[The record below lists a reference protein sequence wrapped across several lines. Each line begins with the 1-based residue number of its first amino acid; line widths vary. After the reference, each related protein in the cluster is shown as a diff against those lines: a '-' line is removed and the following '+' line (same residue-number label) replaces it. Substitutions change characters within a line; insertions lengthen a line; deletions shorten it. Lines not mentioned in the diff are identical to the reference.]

1 MSTTCRSSR
10 ASAFLLVFVL
20 GAAASVQAAVDKVPL
35 IEAVKQGDVATVRAL
50 LAEPVDVNAAETD
63 GTTALHWAAHLGDAM
78 SADLLLDAGA
88 EVKAA
93 TRNGATPFSLACYK
107 GHAAVIERLLEAG
120 EDANAVIHG
129 EPVLM
134 MVARAGDPDAVR
146 ALLQYGADPNVTEPT
161 RGQTPLMHAAAAG
174 NVEAIRVLV
183 YEGSPTTDFRAD
195 VNARSTG
202 PERKPRVGG
211 RIPRINDPLGLR
223 SHRDPTWAINLQGWT
238 MTPINWASR
247 EGHIEAV
254 KELLA
259 AGADVNDAKQET
271 DGRTNLILAIE
282 NRHYELAGY
291 LLDQGAD
298 PNLGPGYTALHQI
311 AWTRRLNGKFGP
323 LNPVATGTLDSLD
336 LAKKILASGVD
347 IDAQMEQSFADGYR
361 NRMIRFG
368 ATAFLLSSKLVDLPM
383 MKLLVEHG
391 ADIHILNLDNDT
403 PLILATGGS
412 TLNPGGEDAG
422 TEEEALATVRYLV
435 EELGFDVNAVNNNG
449 ETPLFGP
456 SYRGWNR
463 VARYLLDHG
472 AELGVENLLGWTPT
486 RIGDGVFFAGFFKSQ
501 PHTAALLREVY
512 AERGLI
518 APEPPVVNDTT
529 FLTVGA
535 AFAVG
540 DIVVEPTQG
549 DYMRAKSLDDSEF
562 QLLVVTA
569 VDAQGQVSE
578 TKPYDSDGQ

>member
-1 MSTTCRSSR
+1 MSTHCRSSR
-10 ASAFLLVFVL
+10 ASAFLFIFVI
-20 GAAASVQAAVDKVPL
+20 GAAASVRTAVDKVPL

-50 LAEPVDVNAAETD
+50 LAEPVDANAAEAD

-146 ALLQYGADPNVTEPT
+146 ALLRYGADPNVTEPT
-161 RGQTPLMHAAAAG
+161 RGQTPLMHAAGAG
-174 NVEAIRVLV
+174 NAEAIKVLV
-183 YEGSPTTDFRAD
+183 YEGSSTSDFRAD

-202 PERKPRVGG
+202 PAQKPRVGG

-223 SHRDPTWAINLQGWT
+223 AHRDPTWAVNLQGWT

-247 EGHIEAV
+247 QGHIEAV
-254 KELLA
+254 EELLA

-298 PNLGPGYTALHQI
+298 PNLGPGYTALHQV

-347 IDAQMEQSFADGYR
+347 IDAQMEKSFADGYR

-391 ADIHILNLDNDT
+391 ADVHILNMDNDT

-422 TEEEALATVRYLV
+422 TEEEALAAVTYLI
-435 EELGFDVNAVNNNG
+435 EKHGFDVNAVNTNG

-486 RIGDGVFFAGFFKSQ
+486 RLADGVFFAGFFKSQ
-501 PHTAALLREVY
+501 PHIAALLREVY

-518 APEPPVVNDTT
+518 APEPPVVNDTS

-549 DYMRAKSLDDSEF
+549 DYKRAKSLDDSEF
-562 QLLVVTA
+562 ELLVVTA
-569 VDAQGQVSE
+569 VDPQGQVSE
-578 TKPYDSDGQ
+578 TKPYDSDGP